1 MDIIDQ
7 LPEYMRLRDPLKSS
21 VFQPKRISLNSQ
33 DDTNIAIANDPN
45 VPSLDTYRYNNF
57 TINLQRPA
65 LNAKS
70 IQLLR
75 ATMPTPITNIPDD
88 ECVFWYYRLY
98 TTLTA
103 EFFDLTDTPYDLNY
117 LGYTLQ
123 QNGTVT
129 NAVDDIVWTYDL
141 ESALAGNV
149 TNVYDYPLHVLVGT
163 MLPTVTV
170 DPKNVNSLFY
180 VRLLPSYMSP
190 TYYGTQYGYNRTFT
204 SYQDL
209 VNELNKA
216 AAQDRGLTTG
226 INPPYYVANDVVFG
240 YDATYNKITFKG
252 LNAATV
258 PQPGN
263 YNYIPVAYDDPVL
276 QTPSMLSNFA
286 SYTIP
291 TFGIPF
297 TMLSQPVKAFRPLQ
311 LRMGWTYNGYSK
323 FVLLFNQTLQ
333 TVLQQANSYCDL
345 VNSQDV
351 YVYIDFIGGGT
362 LDSAGNGGLLSVI
375 PLNTVNNGVAFYNN
389 VLNNPI
395 TRLPEHIS
403 EIRITLLTD
412 TGDPFYLPNNAITN
426 LEIGFSYY
434 D

>member
-1 MDIIDQ
+1 MDLVDQ
-7 LPEYMRLRDPLKSS
+7 LPEYMSLRDPLKSA

-33 DDTNIAIANDPN
+33 DDTNIAIANDPV
-45 VPSLDTYRYNNF
+45 VPSLDTYRYNDF
-57 TINLQRPA
+57 TIRLQRPA

-88 ECVFWYYRLY
+88 ECVFWYYRLL
-98 TTLTA
+98 TSLTA
-103 EFFDLTDTPYDLNY
+103 VFLDLTSTPYDLNY

-129 NAVDDIVWTYDL
+129 NAVGGTVWTYDL

-149 TNVYDYPLHVLVGT
+149 TNVYDYPLHVLIGT

-170 DPKNVNSLFY
+170 TARSVNNLY
-180 VRLLPSYMSP
+180 WIRLLPSYMSP

-209 VNELNKA
+209 VFELNKA
-216 AAQDRGLTTG
+216 TIQDRGTTTG
-226 INPPYYVANDVVFG
+226 INPPYYAANDVVFG
-240 YDATYNKITFKG
+240 YDAVYNKITFKG
-252 LNAATV
+252 LTT
-258 PQPGN
+258 PEGGN
-263 YNYIPVAYDDPVL
+263 YSYIPAAYDDPII
-276 QTPSMLSNFA
+276 QTQSMLTSFA

-291 TFGIPF
+291 TLGIPF
-297 TMLSQPVKAFRPLQ
+297 TLLSQPVKAFRPLE

-333 TVLQQANSYCDL
+333 NVLQQANSYCDL

-362 LDSAGNGGLLSVI
+362 LDSAGNGGLLSVV